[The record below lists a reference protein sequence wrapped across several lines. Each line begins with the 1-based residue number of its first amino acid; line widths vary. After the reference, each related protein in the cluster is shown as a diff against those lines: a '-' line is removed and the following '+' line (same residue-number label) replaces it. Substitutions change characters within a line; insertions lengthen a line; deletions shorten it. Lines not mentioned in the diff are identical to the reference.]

1 MSRKI
6 PETSEA
12 AHRSLDPTQL
22 SETRRKILYALSQL
36 FEGTFEDIAVY
47 LKVEKSTI
55 WKRLSELA
63 KDGLIYRTGNKKAL
77 RSGRAGYTWRL
88 TDKTLPKTTTAEKML
103 KGPGIAHYSRKI
115 HAIAKDAPNKF
126 MPLELF

>member
-1 MSRKI
+1 MSHKI
-6 PETSEA
+6 AETSVEA
-12 AHRSLDPTQL
+12 FRSLDPTQL
-22 SETRRKILYALSQL
+22 SDTRRKIIYALSQL
-36 FEGTFEDIAVY
+36 FEGTFEDIAAY

-115 HAIAKDAPNKF
+115 ISIAKSVPVYTGPGK
-126 MPLELF
+126 LF